1 LSCEEQAMNDDKKR
15 GSGHP
20 LPQSA
25 EANSGDIPEHLLRE
39 KGLGEDAQEAAQSES
54 DLVGPD
60 GEPYGLKGDQEAHQ
74 DRGQGWIEK
83 EDSGS

>member
-1 LSCEEQAMNDDKKR
+1 MSDDKKR

-20 LPQSA
+20 LPHSA
-25 EANSGDIPEHLLRE
+25 EAHSGEVPEHLVRE
-39 KGLGEDAQEAAQSES
+39 KGLGEDAQEASQAES

-60 GEPYGLKGDQEAHQ
+60 GETYGLKPDQAAHQ

-83 EDSGS
+83 EDGGS

>member
-1 LSCEEQAMNDDKKR
+1 MNDDKQR

-25 EANSGDIPEHLLRE
+25 EAKSEAIPEHLVRE
-39 KGLGEDAQEAAQSES
+39 KGLGEDAAEASQSES

-60 GEPYGLKGDQEAHQ
+60 GEPYALKRDQAAHQ
-74 DRGQGWIEK
+74 DRGQGWIEQ
-83 EDSGS
+83 DDAQA